1 MKNWLFSS
9 LGLMLVIEGFM
20 PLFFPQGWRDTFKK
34 LITMKSG
41 QIRFMGLVSF
51 LLGLILMKLSI
62 SSL

>member
-9 LGLMLVIEGFM
+9 LGLMLVIEGLM
-20 PLFFPQGWRDTFKK
+20 PLFFPRGWRDTFKK

-51 LLGLILMKLSI
+51 LLGLIFIFLGR
-62 SSL
+62 

>member
-9 LGLMLVIEGFM
+9 LGLMLVIEGLM

-51 LLGLILMKLSI
+51 LLGLIFIFLGR
-62 SSL
+62 

>member
-9 LGLMLVIEGFM
+9 LGLMLVIEGLM

-41 QIRFMGLVSF
+41 QIRFMGLISF
-51 LLGLILMKLSI
+51 LLGLIFIFLGR
-62 SSL
+62 

>member
-41 QIRFMGLVSF
+41 QIRFMGLISF
-51 LLGLILMKLSI
+51 LLGLIFIFLGR
-62 SSL
+62 

>member
-9 LGLMLVIEGFM
+9 LGLMLVIEGLM

-41 QIRFMGLVSF
+41 QIRFMGLVSC
-51 LLGLILMKLSI
+51 LLGLFFIFI
-62 SSL
+62 GR

>member
-9 LGLMLVIEGFM
+9 LGLMLVIEGLIPF
-20 PLFFPQGWRDTFKK
+20 LFPEGWRDTFKK

-51 LLGLILMKLSI
+51 LLGLIFIFLGR
-62 SSL
+62 

>member
-9 LGLMLVIEGFM
+9 LGLMLVIEGLM

-51 LLGLILMKLSI
+51 LLGLIFIFLGS
-62 SSL
+62 

>member
-9 LGLMLVIEGFM
+9 LGLMLVIEGLMHF
-20 PLFFPQGWRDTFKK
+20 LFPQGWRDTFKK

-51 LLGLILMKLSI
+51 LLGLIFIFLGR
-62 SSL
+62 

>member
-9 LGLMLVIEGFM
+9 IGLMLVIEGLM
-20 PLFFPQGWRDTFKK
+20 PFLFPQGWRDTFKK

-51 LLGLILMKLSI
+51 LLGLIFIFLGR
-62 SSL
+62 

>member
-9 LGLMLVIEGFM
+9 LGLMLVTAGLM

-51 LLGLILMKLSI
+51 LLGLIFIFLGR
-62 SSL
+62 

>member
-1 MKNWLFSS
+1 MKNWLLSS

-51 LLGLILMKLSI
+51 
-62 SSL
+62 

>member
-20 PLFFPQGWRDTFKK
+20 PFYFPQGWRDTFKK

-51 LLGLILMKLSI
+51 LLGLIFIFLGR
-62 SSL
+62 

>member
-9 LGLMLVIEGFM
+9 LGLMLVIEGLM
-20 PLFFPQGWRDTFKK
+20 PFLFPQGWRDTFKK

-51 LLGLILMKLSI
+51 LLGLIFIFLGR
-62 SSL
+62 

>member
-9 LGLMLVIEGFM
+9 LGLMLVIEGLM
-20 PLFFPQGWRDTFKK
+20 PLFFPQGWRNTFKK

-51 LLGLILMKLSI
+51 LLGLIFIFLGR
-62 SSL
+62 

>member
-9 LGLMLVIEGFM
+9 LGLMLIIEGLM

-51 LLGLILMKLSI
+51 LLGLIFIFLGR
-62 SSL
+62 

>member
-9 LGLMLVIEGFM
+9 LGLMSVIEGLM
-20 PLFFPQGWRDTFKK
+20 PPFFPQGWRDTFKK

-51 LLGLILMKLSI
+51 LLGLIFIFLGR
-62 SSL
+62 

>member
-9 LGLMLVIEGFM
+9 LGLMLVIEGLM
-20 PLFFPQGWRDTFKK
+20 PLFFPQAWRNTFKK

-51 LLGLILMKLSI
+51 LLGLIFIFLGR
-62 SSL
+62 

>member
-9 LGLMLVIEGFM
+9 LGLMLVIEGLM
-20 PLFFPQGWRDTFKK
+20 HLFFPQGWRDTFKK

-51 LLGLILMKLSI
+51 LLGLIFIFLGR
-62 SSL
+62 

>member
-9 LGLMLVIEGFM
+9 LGLMLVIEGLM
-20 PLFFPQGWRDTFKK
+20 PFLFPEGWRDTFKK

-51 LLGLILMKLSI
+51 LLGLIFIFLGR
-62 SSL
+62 

>member
-9 LGLMLVIEGFM
+9 LGLMLVIEGLM

-51 LLGLILMKLSI
+51 LLGLIFILLGR
-62 SSL
+62 

>member
-9 LGLMLVIEGFM
+9 LGLMLVIEGLM
-20 PLFFPQGWRDTFKK
+20 PLFFPQGWRDTFNK

-51 LLGLILMKLSI
+51 LLGLIFIFLGR
-62 SSL
+62 

>member
-34 LITMKSG
+34 LITMKNG

-51 LLGLILMKLSI
+51 LLGLIFIFLGR
-62 SSL
+62 

>member
-9 LGLMLVIEGFM
+9 LGLMLVIEGHM
-20 PLFFPQGWRDTFKK
+20 PFLFPQSWRDTFKK

-51 LLGLILMKLSI
+51 LLGLIFIFLGR
-62 SSL
+62 